1 VLDEMTFYEAISR
14 KLPDWAFIYVAAFT
28 AGYLPEGSDKPLFY
42 PAPVVLNRGLA
53 HYFVEGQTA
62 GVPLIRDFGG
72 ARAPQG

>member
-1 VLDEMTFYEAISR
+1 MTFYEAISR
-14 KLPDWAFIYVAAFT
+14 NLPDWTFIYVAPFT

-72 ARAPQG
+72 AHAPQG